1 MVSANYSFFHGFL
14 FKGIDQKLLYIATF
28 FLRMFFEKIHNG
40 KAS

>member
-1 MVSANYSFFHGFL
+1 LTKNYY
-14 FKGIDQKLLYIATF
+14 YIATF